1 MTSKKQ
7 KRINRNNRK
16 RGGAFEKRVA
26 DYLNF
31 EVVPYSG
38 SNARFGYGDVRNDEW
53 LIECKNIKLDGD
65 KLTVKREWI
74 DKNEQRASDVN
85 KKSAIAFMP
94 SGRSDKFILIRPNEI
109 YNMGFL
115 YNVTIEPKVHNTK
128 NLIIHLNDTYI
139 KDVRKGYIIL
149 LEFKEESFYIMSLE
163 RFKEEIYYA
172 KCND

>member
-1 MTSKKQ
+1 MTSEKQ

-65 KLTVKREWI
+65 KLTIKKEWI
-74 DKNEQRASDVN
+74 DKNEQRAHDVN

-94 SGRSDKFILIRPNEI
+94 AGRSDKFILVRPYDIRYQHSYKVI
-109 YNMGFL
+109 
-115 YNVTIEPKVHNTK
+115 IEPKVHNTV
-128 NLIIHLNDTYI
+128 NLIIHINDSYI
-139 KDVRKGYIIL
+139 KDVRKGCVVL
-149 LEFKEESFYIMSLE
+149 LEFKDEYFYIMSLE
-163 RFKEEIYYA
+163 RFKRMVY
-172 KCND
+172 DD